1 MHFEFLF
8 FGKPKA
14 AYLAAGIDDFA
25 GRLGHYAEV
34 AVKILKEQKG
44 NDREAERVLAREGE
58 ELLRHCAK
66 GSYVV
71 VLDVTGREYSSTEL
85 AELITRWE
93 GQGIGH
99 VTFIIGGP
107 QGLAPAVRERADL
120 LLSLSRFTFTHDL
133 ARLLLMEQ
141 LYRAYTI
148 KANTG
153 YHK

>member
-1 MHFEFLF
+1 VRFKFLF
-8 FGKPKA
+8 FGRPKA

-34 AVKILKEQKG
+34 SVKILKEQKG

-66 GSYVV
+66 ASFVV
-71 VLDVTGREYSSTEL
+71 ALDVGGRECSSAEL
-85 AELITRWE
+85 AATLTRWE
-93 GQGIGH
+93 HQGINQ
-99 VTFIIGGP
+99 VIFIIGGP
-107 QGLAPAVRERADL
+107 LGLAPAVRARADL
-120 LLSLSRFTFTHDL
+120 LLSLSRLTFTHDL

-148 KANTG
+148 KAGTG